1 MKAQLEA
8 ILADAY
14 YAIGQLLHHDD
25 SCRAADALERIE
37 EAAREAL
44 AIIAGATLT
53 VKEVP

>member
-25 SCRAADALERIE
+25 SCRAADALQRIL
-37 EAAREAL
+37 EATCEAL
-44 AIIAGATLT
+44 AVIAGTLPG
-53 VKEVP
+53 EEAR